1 MILKIT
7 PSLKFLKA
15 RIVEIEEICQ
25 MYPIDNVI
33 AMDAQQLLG
42 IMLKL
47 ENLKEQGKSD
57 LDEIWGLSD
66 FFYRINLRVMTK
78 LDLLKI
84 KKRYSSYSA
93 CNKTE
98 KLAFDYMN
106 QSIDLMIDAIERLD
120 YQALYFLRISVCA
133 NLRTFLSI
141 TDILE

>member
-33 AMDAQQLLG
+33 AIDAQQLLD

-57 LDEIWGLSD
+57 LDEIWRLSD
-66 FFYRINLRVMTK
+66 SFYRINLRVMTK
-78 LDLLKI
+78 FDLLKI
-84 KKRYSSYSA
+84 KKRYSSFSA
-93 CNKTE
+93 SNKTE

>member
-33 AMDAQQLLG
+33 AIDAQQLLD

-57 LDEIWGLSD
+57 LD
-66 FFYRINLRVMTK
+66 
-78 LDLLKI
+78 
-84 KKRYSSYSA
+84 
-93 CNKTE
+93 
-98 KLAFDYMN
+98 
-106 QSIDLMIDAIERLD
+106 
-120 YQALYFLRISVCA
+120 
-133 NLRTFLSI
+133 
-141 TDILE
+141 